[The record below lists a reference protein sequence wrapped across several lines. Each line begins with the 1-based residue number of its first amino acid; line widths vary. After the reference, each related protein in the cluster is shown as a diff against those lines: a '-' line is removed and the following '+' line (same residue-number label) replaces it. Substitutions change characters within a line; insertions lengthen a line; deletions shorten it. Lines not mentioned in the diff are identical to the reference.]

1 MTSWTYMTHIFV
13 LVFLNVIDLSK
24 EGCYDHLD
32 MEDWAK
38 DKHLNDTFFLVT
50 TKDPKDRVK
59 CSLEAECLRKENGI
73 GCNLLHQCPQENNT
87 QCEGNSTE
95 VHLYHFMCFMA
106 KAFDHPLKGCEYNT
120 VCKIFADTASTPSDL
135 TTTAT
140 TTLTTTTPS
149 TTTPTTTLPETTK
162 LPPESSFPQVENN
175 ETETLRLRENLK
187 ETQKETDKLKMLL
200 GLSLVLHVIV
210 PLAVFLYMRHRWRRD
225 RMHSSLIQMCNG
237 NLTADP
243 PRKESDAPPAFLD
256 KDAEDTRLIKR
267 DKHSDSGEDH
277 TQL

>member
-120 VCKIFADTASTPSDL
+120 VCKIFADTAST
-135 TTTAT
+135 
-140 TTLTTTTPS
+140 
-149 TTTPTTTLPETTK
+149 
-162 LPPESSFPQVENN
+162 Q
-175 ETETLRLRENLK
+175 TETLRLRENLK